1 VSDESRLA
9 QRVEREAVQALYQ
22 QGPMVSGVGL
32 VVGALLAW
40 MLSTRV
46 PGAPLLAWYA
56 GFAVLQFGRLALCA
70 AYRRAPDRDRDPG
83 RWGRRFQW
91 SMVAGGAGWGVLAV
105 IAFAPGDPL
114 GQALLLNI
122 VAGLA
127 AGSIS
132 ATAYHLPTLVGY
144 LLPMLLPLIAR
155 VALEATIEYAFI
167 AGTAA
172 LYLLALLAFGA
183 RQARLIRDAIATS
196 HRNAELAESLARK
209 SAETEAA
216 LRRVEEASR
225 AKSQFF
231 AAASHDLRQ
240 PLHALGLF
248 AASLRDSV
256 RTPENAQR
264 VDQVLASVDA
274 LDELFDELLDISQLD
289 AGQVV
294 PAPVHVPA
302 QRIFERLARVYGP
315 VAAHEHL
322 DLTFRSTRAVLHTD
336 PVLIERILGNL
347 IGNALRYTARGG
359 VLVGCRR
366 RRGGWSIEV
375 WDTGVGIEAADRERV
390 FEEFVQLGNPERDR
404 KKGLGLGLATVNR
417 IAVLLDSPVTL
428 TSRPGHGSVF
438 RVRVP
443 AGDALSVIG
452 DCAKTDEAH
461 FDALAGSVVV
471 VIDDEKAVREGMR
484 EVLGQ
489 WQCRVVDAGSAA
501 EALAALEAAGL
512 RPAIAVVDY
521 RLRVGET
528 GFAAIE
534 ALRARFGPHLPA
546 ILVSGDVGAD
556 LFQRARQAGLLLLT
570 KPVRAAR
577 LRAAIAHYLR
587 RNGTQMR

>member
-1 VSDESRLA
+1 MSEDRLA
-9 QRVEREAVQALYQ
+9 GRVEREAVQALYQ

-40 MLSTRV
+40 MLATRV
-46 PGAPLLAWYA
+46 PGAPLLAWYLA
-56 GFAVLQFGRLALCA
+56 FAALQFGRLALCR
-70 AYRRAPDRDRDPG
+70 AYKRAPDRDRDAA

-91 SMVAGGAGWGVLAV
+91 SMVAGGAGWGVLSV
-105 IAFAPGDPL
+105 IGFAPGDPL
-114 GQALLLNI
+114 GQALLLN
-122 VAGLA
+122 VLAGLA
-127 AGSIS
+127 AGSIA

-144 LLPMLLPLIAR
+144 LLPMLVPLIVR
-155 VALEATIEYAFI
+155 VAWEGTLEYAFV

-172 LYLLALLAFGA
+172 LYLLALLGFGA
-183 RQARLIRDAIATS
+183 RQARLIREAIVTS
-196 HRNAELAESLARK
+196 HRNAELAESLTKK
-209 SAETEAA
+209 SAEAEAA
-216 LRRVEEASR
+216 RERAEAASR

-289 AGQVV
+289 SGQVV
-294 PAPVHVPA
+294 PAPAHVPV
-302 QRIFERLARVYGP
+302 QRVFDRLSRIYGP

-322 DLTFRSTRAVLHTD
+322 QLAFRPSRAVLHTD

-347 IGNALRYTARGG
+347 IVNALRYTARGG

-366 RRGGWSIEV
+366 RGAGWSLEV
-375 WDTGVGIEAADRERV
+375 WDTGVGIEAADQARV
-390 FEEFVQLGNPERDR
+390 FEEFVQLRNPERDR
-404 KKGLGLGLATVNR
+404 RKGLGLGLATVQR
-417 IAVLLDSPVTL
+417 IAALLDTPVTL
-428 TSRPGHGSVF
+428 ASRPGRGSVF

-443 AGDALSVIG
+443 AGDRARVAQDMTG
-452 DCAKTDEAH
+452 AGGAVPDV
-461 FDALAGSVVV
+461 LAGSVVV
-471 VIDDEKAVREGMR
+471 VIDDVKAVRDGMR

-501 EALAALEAAGL
+501 EALAALDAAGL
-512 RPAIAVVDY
+512 APSIAVVDY
-521 RLRVGET
+521 RLRDGET
-528 GFAAIE
+528 GLAAVA
-534 ALRARFGPHLPA
+534 ALRERFGRHLPA
-546 ILVSGDVGAD
+546 LLVSGDVGAD
-556 LFQRARQAGLLLLT
+556 LFQRARKAGLLLLT
-570 KPVRAAR
+570 KPVRTAR

-587 RNGTQMR
+587 REGAAVRN

>member
-1 VSDESRLA
+1 MSEEARLGD
-9 QRVEREAVQALYQ
+9 RVEREAVEALYR

-32 VVGALLAW
+32 VVGALLGW
-40 MLSTRV
+40 MLSARV
-46 PGAPLLAWYA
+46 PEAPLLAWYLA
-56 GFAVLQFGRLALCA
+56 FAALQLARLALCA
-70 AYRRAPDRDRDPG
+70 AYRRAPDRERDAK

-91 SMVAGGAGWGVLAV
+91 SMVTGGAGWGVLAV

-114 GQALLLNI
+114 GQSLLLNV

-144 LLPMLLPLIAR
+144 LLPMLVPLIAR
-155 VALEATIEYAFI
+155 IALEGTLEYAFV

-172 LYLLALLAFGA
+172 LFLLALLAFGA
-183 RQARLIRDAIATS
+183 RQARLIREAIVTS
-196 HRNAELAESLARK
+196 HRNAELAESLAKK
-209 SAETEAA
+209 SAEAEAA
-216 LRRVEEASR
+216 RERAEAASR

-294 PAPVHVPA
+294 PAPTHVPA
-302 QRIFERLARVYGP
+302 QRLFDRLARVYGP
-315 VAAHEHL
+315 IAAHENL
-322 DLTFRSTRAVLHTD
+322 GLAFRPTRAVLHAD

-347 IGNALRYTARGG
+347 IVNALRYTARGG

-366 RRGGWSIEV
+366 RGAGWSLEV
-375 WDTGVGIEAADRERV
+375 WDTGVGIAAADRDRV
-390 FEEFVQLGNPERDR
+390 FEEFVQLGNSERDR
-404 KKGLGLGLATVNR
+404 RKGLGLGLATVKR
-417 IAVLLDSPVTL
+417 IAALMGTPVAL
-428 TSRPGHGSVF
+428 ASRPGRGSVF
-438 RVRVP
+438 RVLVP
-443 AGDALSVIG
+443 AGNEAAVAEDPAR
-452 DCAKTDEAH
+452 ARDEPA
-461 FDALAGSVVV
+461 DALAGSVVV
-471 VIDDEKAVREGMR
+471 VIDDEKAVRDGMR
-484 EVLGQ
+484 EVLGH

-501 EALAALEAAGL
+501 EALAALDAAGL
-512 RPAIAVVDY
+512 QPSVAVVDY
-521 RLRVGET
+521 RLRDGET
-528 GFAAIE
+528 GFTAVA
-534 ALRARFGPHLPA
+534 ALRARFGPRLPA
-546 ILVSGDVGAD
+546 LLVSGDVGAD
-556 LFQRARQAGLLLLT
+556 LFQLAREAGLLLLT
-570 KPVRAAR
+570 KPVRTAR

-587 RNGTQMR
+587 RNAAVRP

>member
-1 VSDESRLA
+1 VSEATRLA
-9 QRVEREAVQALYQ
+9 DRVEREAVQALYQ

-46 PGAPLLAWYA
+46 PGAPLVAWYVV
-56 GFAVLQFGRLALCA
+56 FAALQFGRLALCG
-70 AYRRAPDRDRDPG
+70 AYRRAPGRDG
-83 RWGRRFQW
+83 EAARWGRRFQW
-91 SMVAGGAGWGVLAV
+91 SMVAGGTGWGVLSV
-105 IAFAPGDPL
+105 IGFAPGDPL
-114 GQALLLNI
+114 GQALLLN
-122 VAGLA
+122 VLAGLA
-127 AGSIS
+127 AGSIA

-144 LLPMLLPLIAR
+144 LLPMLLPLIVR
-155 VALEATIEYAFI
+155 VAWESTLEYAFV

-172 LYLLALLAFGA
+172 LYLLALLGFGA
-183 RQARLIRDAIATS
+183 RQARLIREAIVTS
-196 HRNAELAESLARK
+196 HRNAELAESLAKK
-209 SAETEAA
+209 SAEAEAA
-216 LRRVEEASR
+216 RERAEQASR

-294 PAPVHVPA
+294 PAPTHVPA
-302 QRIFERLARVYGP
+302 QRIFDRLARVYGP
-315 VAAHEHL
+315 VAAHENL
-322 DLTFRSTRAVLHTD
+322 ALAFRPTRAVLRTD

-347 IGNALRYTARGG
+347 IVNALRYTARGG

-366 RRGGWSIEV
+366 RGAGWSLEV

-404 KKGLGLGLATVNR
+404 RKGLGLGLATVKR
-417 IAVLLDSPVTL
+417 IAALMGIPVGVA
-428 TSRPGHGSVF
+428 SRPGRGSVF
-438 RVRVP
+438 RVQVP
-443 AGDALSVIG
+443 AGDT
-452 DCAKTDEAH
+452 AKVADDSTRAREVHA
-461 FDALAGSVVV
+461 DALAGSVVV
-471 VIDDEKAVREGMR
+471 VIDDEKAVRDGMR

-489 WQCRVVDAGSAA
+489 WQCRVVDGGSAA
-501 EALAALEAAGL
+501 EALAALDASGL
-512 RPAIAVVDY
+512 QPSVAVVDY
-521 RLRVGET
+521 RLRDGET
-528 GFAAIE
+528 GLTAVA

-546 ILVSGDVGAD
+546 MLVSGDVGAD
-556 LFQRARQAGLLLLT
+556 LFQLAREAGLLLLT
-570 KPVRAAR
+570 KPVRTAR
-577 LRAAIAHYLR
+577 LRAAVAHYLR
-587 RNGTQMR
+587 RHATAHP